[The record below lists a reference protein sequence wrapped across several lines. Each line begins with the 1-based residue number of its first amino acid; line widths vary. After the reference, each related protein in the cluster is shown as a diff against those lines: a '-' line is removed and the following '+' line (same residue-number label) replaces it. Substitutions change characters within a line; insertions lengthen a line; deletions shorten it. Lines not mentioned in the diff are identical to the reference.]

1 MQAWRNVGRSVG
13 TSRDYK
19 TQFKLLHRGLWT
31 PHRAHLAK
39 LKADDRCLCG
49 AQGTHEHI
57 FLLCMFIRPLLH
69 TYIDLCDHLYY
80 YGAAKHASPKDILL
94 GTINGKP
101 VPPGL
106 ALLLDLIKKFFWIE
120 YCKCMYGDE
129 TIFKDYKVIWSEIVA
144 RFRKAII
151 GFAGVCSEQVRMIR
165 HRAGRGIPALREYRL
180 KKYVIPEWNRKLAP
194 FGELTLDE
202 YFKNTMEL
210 NLTQSYLLHNL
221 PRTCAS

>member
-1 MQAWRNVGRSVG
+1 
-13 TSRDYK
+13 
-19 TQFKLLHRGLWT
+19 
-31 PHRAHLAK
+31 
-39 LKADDRCLCG
+39 
-49 AQGTHEHI
+49 
-57 FLLCMFIRPLLH
+57 MFIRPLLH

-101 VPPGL
+101 VPHGL

-180 KKYVIPEWNRKLAP
+180 RKYVIPEWNRKLVP

-202 YFKNTMEL
+202 YDGVKFNSVIPF
-210 NLTQSYLLHNL
+210 TQLAQNI
-221 PRTCAS
+221 C